1 MKVLK
6 AQLGLEKAN
15 EKLLQ
20 WYLLDFEEFAQELK
34 KSKIT
39 LRKKDSMEWLEIFE
53 KEKASDYQS
62 NIQLLD
68 KEIDEEVF

>member
-1 MKVLK
+1 VLK